1 MSQIHVILQPTHD
14 ANTFLV
20 AVNTPA
26 QRLIHTSNISTQ
38 VVTDKNAKFKV
49 NQKFL
54 DVLSVVP
61 NFDKSRTVY
70 TYEEV
75 GSTIVML
82 L

>member
-1 MSQIHVILQPTHD
+1 M
-14 ANTFLV
+14 
-20 AVNTPA
+20 NTPA

-75 GSTIVML
+75 GSNIVAMIL
-82 L
+82 FGQ

>member
-1 MSQIHVILQPTHD
+1 M
-14 ANTFLV
+14 
-20 AVNTPA
+20 NTPA

-75 GSTIVML
+75 GSAIVAMIL
-82 L
+82 FWSTYK